1 MDILG
6 LGVQPVMI
14 QGDPQRLQQL
24 FTNLLEN
31 SLRYTDKPGQLR
43 IVSSVQPQ
51 WLEIRFEDSPPDVPD
66 TALPRLFERLYRVE
80 SSRNRATGGA
90 GIGLSICHN
99 IVTAHDGSISAHHA
113 ALGGLEIRVRL
124 PLNT

>member
-1 MDILG
+1 MNACYLAVK
-6 LGVQPVMI
+6 LSFYSYI
-14 QGDPQRLQQL
+14 QETKYH
-24 FTNLLEN
+24 FC
-31 SLRYTDKPGQLR
+31 
-43 IVSSVQPQ
+43 IVPICY
-51 WLEIRFEDSPPDVPD
+51 EIRFEDSPPDVPD

>member
-1 MDILG
+1 MDIL
-6 LGVQPVMI
+6 LNTVIEQI
-14 QGDPQRLQQL
+14 ENKDLL
-24 FTNLLEN
+24 FLND
-31 SLRYTDKPGQLR
+31 YTEQMRNNTFSWNDND
-43 IVSSVQPQ
+43 
-51 WLEIRFEDSPPDVPD
+51 EDSPPDVPD

-80 SSRNRATGGA
+80 SSRKRATGGA